1 MIPKTPENSSG
12 ISGWE
17 ESTDRKSLRRRGRV
31 FDVSIL
37 LGVADDYSGA
47 LFTEYTSLFGLRAP
61 VPTFLAIEEA
71 EHARGFLCT
80 WSLYKHRALVSH
92 VGP

>member
-1 MIPKTPENSSG
+1 M
-12 ISGWE
+12 
-17 ESTDRKSLRRRGRV
+17 

-37 LGVADDYSGA
+37 LGVADDDSGA
-47 LFTEYTSLFGLRAP
+47 LFAEHASLFGLGTP
-61 VPTFLAIEEA
+61 VPAFLATEKT

-92 VGP
+92 IGPRPSLVEDYLYATAHAGTTLRTSLAVVHWT